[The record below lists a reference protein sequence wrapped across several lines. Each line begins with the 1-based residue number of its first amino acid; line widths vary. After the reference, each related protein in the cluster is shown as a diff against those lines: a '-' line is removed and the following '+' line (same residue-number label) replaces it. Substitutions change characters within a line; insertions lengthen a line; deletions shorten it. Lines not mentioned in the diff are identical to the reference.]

1 MAQSAGLALAML
13 AVTQQI
19 RSLLGEKRTFLP
31 ALKMTLMTHCDRLL
45 RNYGAA
51 LPSVAAVQVR
61 LSSLYVT

>member
-31 ALKMTLMTHCDRLL
+31 ALKMTLMT
-45 RNYGAA
+45 
-51 LPSVAAVQVR
+51 
-61 LSSLYVT
+61 LSDICQP